1 MLCLLRRHV
10 IASKFDYFVIHEN
23 ARAERVQT
31 SSTVRHNAN
40 YVKMF
45 FINFIRAE
53 HVSKFV
59 FELISV
65 EIAFV

>member
-1 MLCLLRRHV
+1 MLCLLRRNV
-10 IASKFDYFVIHEN
+10 IASKFDYFVIHEKH
-23 ARAERVQT
+23 VQ
-31 SSTVRHNAN
+31 SACRRHRHNAN

-45 FINFIRAE
+45 FITFILAE
-53 HVSKFV
+53 HVTKFV